1 MDMLPY
7 DFKQPLTFINTLAQ
21 FSLALECAMVAL
33 RDEAEFHEEGDHAMV
48 NAAHQFSAMLEDAHK
63 LSVDLA
69 NRLEERVL
77 SSLSS

>member
-7 DFKQPLTFINTLAQ
+7 DFKQPMTFINALAQ

-33 RDEAEFHEEGDHAMV
+33 RDEAEFREGGDHAMV
-48 NAAHQFSAMLEDAHK
+48 NAAHQFSAILEDAHL

-69 NRLEERVL
+69 NRLEGRVHSTF
-77 SSLSS
+77 SS